1 MSYLGTVLSDTYT
14 FDSTTDKKY
23 LPAGSTIYQAASIM
37 GILLQPKEYGGGS
50 EPDPDTDESFQL
62 KDKKTGDVLF
72 SCRILPT
79 PKQGRNRR
87 TYNVQRIIFPGNG
100 IRAENGVEFLP
111 LSSGSNVTIERLT
124 IFYQV

>member
-14 FDSTTDKKY
+14 FSGTTDKKY

-37 GILLQPKEYGGGS
+37 GILLQPKEYGDNAS
-50 EPDPDTDESFQL
+50 PPRTDESFQL

-79 PKQGRNRR
+79 PTQGRNRR

-111 LSSGSNVTIERLT
+111 LSSGTNVAIERLT